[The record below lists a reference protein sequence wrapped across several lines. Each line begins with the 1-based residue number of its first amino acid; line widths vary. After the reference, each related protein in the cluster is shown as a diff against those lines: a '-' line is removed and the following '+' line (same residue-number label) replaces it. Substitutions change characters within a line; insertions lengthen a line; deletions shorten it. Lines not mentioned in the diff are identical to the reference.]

1 MLARLPPDLQNELSK
16 FVCPYTL
23 SVKDRGEW
31 IDVILRFPSAR
42 FILNIDKTSR
52 TREEILDAL
61 ILMRNP
67 DHLEEDTIEE
77 IYVSDYIF
85 GIDKKLLRV
94 MSSRERKLFKVP
106 ICRILIDVLTWVA
119 YRLPGAYTIEEAELE
134 FLEVVSERSE
144 RSERVHA

>member
-1 MLARLPPDLQNELSK
+1 MLTRLPLDLQRELSK

-42 FILNIDKTSR
+42 FILNMDKTSR
-52 TREEILDAL
+52 VREEILDA
-61 ILMRNP
+61 IVLMRNP
-67 DHLEEDTIEE
+67 SHLKEDTIEE

-94 MSSRERKLFKVP
+94 MTSRERKLFKVS

-119 YRLPGAYTIEEAELE
+119 YRLPGEYTTEEAELE
-134 FLEVVSERSE
+134 FLEIASDRLAGE
-144 RSERVHA
+144 